1 MSYVL
6 NVEFPSETA
15 LEEVQRWLDAITNAV
30 PEDCVTGIHRE
41 QELVAAEDL
50 TEDHIG
56 STVRFDQQY
65 GVPIEGKLEAVFP
78 YGTNRAGIVLV
89 VNGTAYS
96 LTYALVTVF
105 N

>member
-6 NVEFPSETA
+6 NIEFPVQST
-15 LEEVQRWLDAITNAV
+15 LEEVQEWLNAITAAV
-30 PEDCVTGIHRE
+30 PDECVTGIHRE
-41 QELVAAEDL
+41 QELIHAEEL
-50 TEDHIG
+50 TEEHIG

-65 GVPIEGKLEAVFP
+65 GVPIEGTLEAIFP

-96 LTYALVTVF
+96 LTYAVVTVF